1 MKFKKALSVLLTLCM
16 LLSVFGV
23 AVYAED
29 VRPVTTETVTYM
41 DEAGE
46 EKTVEAGI
54 IESGGQPYGAQGET
68 NWYIL
73 KGTASVSGQVLFYDA
88 QANIILADDADWTVS
103 ANFIAIYGS
112 MYFYAQ
118 ENGTGKLTLTEEK
131 RVLTQNGGDMK
142 IFGGEITAYAVH
154 ADADHNGTLSIHG
167 GKVNSQMLF
176 GYNVNICGGEATGVL
191 MQVKGTFTM
200 SDGKLT
206 AIKGSNGSGLAM
218 EAGSIEIS
226 GGTVF
231 AKGTYGMYCK
241 NGSVTITGG
250 TVTADGGGDGISG
263 IYGKNVTIIGG
274 NVTVNEGRYFGIYA
288 SETVKLG
295 ADIPDTSILLN
306 KPDSADTTFVIK
318 EGQTLT
324 DGENDY
330 TGTLTAEQI
339 AAFAG
344 KTLTCKHVMAD
355 EWTFFDET
363 RHAKVCTTCGEAL
376 VFEGHDIIVRGDG
389 DATCVDEGYT
399 GDEFCSV
406 CGQRLS
412 EGEIIP
418 PTGIHDYTDAEWT
431 CFSADQHVR
440 NCTVC
445 GEPEYEEHDVIVK
458 GAGDATCV
466 DEGYTG
472 DEYCSV
478 CGQRLSEGSVI
489 PPKGHITEV
498 VGAKEATATEDGY
511 TGDEVCTVCGE
522 TVKQGE
528 VIPATDDTTPDEPDD
543 GDACPYCGKHHAKK
557 WGLIVHLVL
566 WFLCNVYRIVRK

>member
-1 MKFKKALSVLLTLCM
+1 MKKMQKTIGIFLSLLM
-16 LLSVFGV
+16 LLCVCSAMAF
-23 AVYAED
+23 AED
-29 VRPVTTETVTYM
+29 VRPVATESVTYM
-41 DEAGE
+41 DENGE
-46 EKTVEAGI
+46 PQTVEAGI
-54 IESGGQPYGAQGET
+54 IEGGGQPYGVRGET

-73 KGTASVSGQVLFYDA
+73 KGTSSVPEQINFYDA

-103 ANFIAIYGS
+103 ANFITIYGS
-112 MYFYAQ
+112 MNFYVQ
-118 ENGTGKLTLTEEK
+118 ENGTGKLTLTGGK
-131 RVLTQNGGDMK
+131 RVITQNGGDMK
-142 IFGGEITAYAVH
+142 IYGGEITAEGVQ
-154 ADADHNGTLSIHG
+154 ADFGHNGSLSIYG
-167 GKVNSQMLF
+167 GKVNSNMLF
-176 GYNVNICGGEATGVL
+176 GYDVNIYGGEAKGV
-191 MQVKGTFTM
+191 VSNARGTFKMTG
-200 SDGKLT
+200 GKLD
-206 AIKGSNGSGLAM
+206 AIAGSSGPGLGV
-218 EAGSIEIS
+218 EAGTIEIS

-231 AKGTYGMYCK
+231 AKGTIGLYSSTGNISITGGTVTAEASNSGIFGISAK
-241 NGSVTITGG
+241 NVTITGG
-250 TVTADGGGDGISG
+250 TVTAHKGSADG
-263 IYGKNVTIIGG
+263 V
-274 NVTVNEGRYFGIYA
+274 YA
-288 SETVKLG
+288 SDTLTLG
-295 ADIPDTSILLN
+295 ADVPDTAITA
-306 KPDSADTTFVIK
+306 DSMSAAQSLVIK

-339 AAFAG
+339 AALAG

-355 EWTFFDET
+355 EWTCFDGT

-399 GDEFCSV
+399 GDEYCSV
-406 CGQRLS
+406 CGQKLS
-412 EGEIIP
+412 EGELIP

-445 GEPEYEEHDVIVK
+445 GEPEYEDHDVIVR
-458 GAGDATCV
+458 GDGDATCTG
-466 DEGYTG
+466 EGYTG

-478 CGQRLSEGSVI
+478 CGQKLSEGEII

-528 VIPATDDTTPDEPDD
+528 VIPATGEPTPDEPTDS
-543 GDACPYCGKHHAKK
+543 GCPLCGKTHTAK
-557 WGLIVHLVL
+557 WVRIVHYIFYIL
-566 WFLCNVYRIVRK
+566 FAPFCK

>member
-1 MKFKKALSVLLTLCM
+1 MRFKKAFSVLLTLCM

-29 VRPVTTETVTYM
+29 VRPVTTETVTYV
-41 DEAGE
+41 DENSE
-46 EKTVEAGI
+46 TKTVGAGI
-54 IESGGQPYGAQGET
+54 IEGGGQPYGAQGET

-73 KGTASVSGQVLFYDA
+73 KGTSSVSGQILFYDA

-142 IFGGEITAYAVH
+142 IYGGEITANGVQ
-154 ADADHNGTLSIHG
+154 ADYVHNGTLSIYG
-167 GKVNSQMLF
+167 GKVNSHMMF
-176 GYNVNICGGEATGVL
+176 GYDVNIYSGEAKGVVSN
-191 MQVKGTFTM
+191 VKGTFKMTG
-200 SDGKLT
+200 GKLD
-206 AIKGSNGSGLAM
+206 AIAGSSGPGLGV
-218 EAGSIEIS
+218 EAGTSIEIS

-231 AKGTYGMYCK
+231 AKGTIGLYSSTG
-241 NGSVTITGG
+241 NISITGG
-250 TVTADGGGDGISG
+250 TVTAEASNSGIFGISA
-263 IYGKNVTIIGG
+263 KNVTITGG
-274 NVTVNEGRYFGIYA
+274 NVTAHKGSAYGVYA
-288 SETVKLG
+288 SDTLTLG
-295 ADIPDTSILLN
+295 ADVPNTAITA
-306 KPDSADTTFVIK
+306 DSMNAVQNLVIK

-339 AAFAG
+339 AALAG

-355 EWTFFDET
+355 EWTYFDET

-376 VFEGHDIIVRGDG
+376 VFEEHDIIVRGDG

-399 GDEFCSV
+399 GDEYCSV

-445 GEPEYEEHDVIVK
+445 GEPEYEDHDVIVR
-458 GAGDATCV
+458 GDGDATCTA
-466 DEGYTG
+466 EGYTG

-478 CGQRLSEGSVI
+478 CGQRLSEGDII

-528 VIPATDDTTPDEPDD
+528 VIPATGDTTPDEPDD
-543 GDACPYCGKHHAKK
+543 GDACPYCGKYHAKK
-557 WGLIVHLVL
+557 WVLIVHLVL
-566 WFLCNVYRIVRK
+566 WFLCNVFRIVKK